1 MEQKLISIIIP
12 VYNAEKTLRSCLDS
26 VKKQNYSK
34 YEVIIIDD
42 GSNDKSAEIC
52 KDYCNK
58 DSRFRLYKQ
67 KNGGPSKARNKG
79 LDEAEGDYIAFLD
92 SDDYLQEEYLNTINT
107 AASENPDL
115 IFIAFNRVNSEGKL
129 IKSYQLPDYKREF
142 KDMVI
147 SLSKEDMF
155 GYTWIKVIKR
165 DIIKNVRFN
174 NEMKIFE
181 DEVFICDICQ
191 DTRKIYLLNKP
202 IYNYVRGEEETLFT
216 KVHYDYV
223 RNCNL
228 VYQAWT
234 RMLKDEHFEILEEKA
249 NHMVNNCFWY
259 GLEKKVNTIN
269 FYRELKNSSFFIKS
283 TLENKFIKY
292 IRKDK
297 WNYIRVLCMKYRLKI
312 FIAKL
317 LNRK

>member
-1 MEQKLISIIIP
+1 M
-12 VYNAEKTLRSCLDS
+12 
-26 VKKQNYSK
+26 
-34 YEVIIIDD
+34 
-42 GSNDKSAEIC
+42 
-52 KDYCNK
+52 
-58 DSRFRLYKQ
+58 
-67 KNGGPSKARNKG
+67 
-79 LDEAEGDYIAFLD
+79 
-92 SDDYLQEEYLNTINT
+92 
-107 AASENPDL
+107 
-115 IFIAFNRVNSEGKL
+115 NSEGKL

-249 NHMVNNCFWY
+249 KHIVNN
-259 GLEKKVNTIN
+259 
-269 FYRELKNSSFFIKS
+269 
-283 TLENKFIKY
+283 
-292 IRKDK
+292 
-297 WNYIRVLCMKYRLKI
+297 
-312 FIAKL
+312 
-317 LNRK
+317 